1 MLMSLLQAC
10 SGLLFY
16 PDRRIV
22 RTPAELGLTYS
33 DVALRA
39 ADGTNLHGWW
49 LPAEGAAKG
58 TAFFLHGNAE
68 NISTHIGSVFWLP
81 AEGYHVLLLDYRGF
95 GRSEGRP
102 ALPAVF
108 QDIEAGF
115 AWLQERPEVKSGPLF
130 LLGQSLGA
138 ALGGYVAATE
148 PLVRERLAGVVLDAG
163 IARYRWI
170 AREAAA
176 RSWLT
181 WPFQWPVG
189 WGMPDQYDLLDVVGD
204 LSPLPVMFIH
214 GTRDEIVPYRH
225 SQALFAAA
233 REPKSFLSY
242 DGPHIGTFQDA
253 ENRRYLLEF
262 FGKATARP

>member
-1 MLMSLLQAC
+1 MLLGLLQAC

-16 PDRRIV
+16 PDHRMV
-22 RTPAELGLTYS
+22 RTPADLGLDYS
-33 DVALRA
+33 DVTIRA

-49 LPAEGAAKG
+49 LPAQGAAKG
-58 TAFFLHGNAE
+58 TVFFLHGNAE

-81 AEGYHVLLLDYRGF
+81 AVGYQVLLLDYRGF

-115 AWLQERPEVKSGPLF
+115 AWLGEQPEVAGRPLF

-148 PLVRERLAGVVLDAG
+148 PRVRQYLAGVVLDAG

-181 WPFQWPVG
+181 WPVQWPVG
-189 WGMPDQYDLLDVVGD
+189 WSMPDDYDLLDVVDD

-214 GTRDEIVPYRH
+214 GTHDEIVPFHH
-225 SQALFAAA
+225 SQQLFAAA

-242 DGPHIGTFQDA
+242 DGPHIGAFRDA
-253 ENRRYLLEF
+253 ENRRYLVQF
-262 FGKATARP
+262 FGKSAAGP